1 MTRALVT
8 GANGFIGSNLT
19 KLLAGK
25 GWAVRGL
32 VLKGTPEDFLEGLDV
47 DIVYGDIVRPES
59 LGDAV
64 RGVDVVFHLAAI
76 AADWGP
82 VERFFKVNV
91 EGTRNMLEA
100 AAGAGVGRFV
110 FMSSPAVHRYSGHYK
125 STESVPRDCPADFA
139 YGRSKI
145 EAEDLV
151 NETHKRGVMEGVIV
165 RTGLFPFGP
174 NDTTSFYKLARVLEK
189 GMFCY
194 VGGGRAKTSTAY
206 VENLCSGVEL
216 AGSHP
221 RAAGRTF
228 IIADDVDVSWK
239 ELIERFCYEL
249 GVKPPQLSVPYGA
262 ADILAAAVEG
272 AWSVLKLE
280 SDPPITRYR
289 ARLMHR
295 DLSFVST
302 KACRELGYAPAVS
315 LDEGIR
321 RTVAWYKSA
330 RGKYG

>member
-19 KLLAGK
+19 KLLARK
-25 GWAVRGL
+25 GWAVKGL
-32 VLKGTPEDFLEGLDV
+32 VLEGTPEDFLEGLDV

-59 LGDAV
+59 LKNAV
-64 RGVDVVFHLAAI
+64 RDMDVIFHLAAI

-82 VERFFKVNV
+82 AERFFKVNV

-100 AAGAGVGRFV
+100 AAEAGAGRFV
-110 FMSSPAVHRYSGHYK
+110 FMSSPAVHGYNGHYK

-145 EAEDLV
+145 MAEDLV
-151 NETHKRGVMEGVIV
+151 NRIHERGVMEGVIV

-189 GMFCY
+189 GMFSY
-194 VGGGRAKTSTAY
+194 VSGGRAKTSTAY

-221 RAAGRTF
+221 RAAGQTF
-228 IIADDVDVSWK
+228 IIADDEDVSWK

-249 GVKPPQLSVPYGA
+249 KVKPPKLSVPYGA

-272 AWSVLKLE
+272 AWSVLRIE
-280 SDPPITRYR
+280 REPPLTRYR

-295 DLSFVST
+295 DLSFVSI
-302 KACRELGYAPAVS
+302 KARRELGYAPAIS

-321 RTVAWYKSA
+321 RTVAWYKSV
-330 RGKYG
+330 RDRYG